1 MNKKS
6 VNKSDD
12 IKEKKINS
20 KKSLQKDRKIVGKSM
35 QGHSPVYE

>member
-12 IKEKKINS
+12 IKEKNDKFKEIAPER
-20 KKSLQKDRKIVGKSM
+20 QKNCR
-35 QGHSPVYE
+35 